1 LFRSHCRAGFARSK
15 NFLHFRT
22 IVRKVRAMNAVMS
35 KSELTRAAI
44 LGAAVEMAQAGGL
57 ESLTI
62 GTVAERTGLS
72 KSGVFSRVG
81 SREELQIAVLKE
93 YERRFVEQVLAPS
106 LLEPRGLPRLRAV
119 MRRWTELLLKD
130 SGASCLF
137 ISGATEYDDQPGP
150 VRDAVLEGMA
160 QWRKQLG
167 RAIRQAVEEK
177 QLDSATDPD
186 QLAFEIFALILGIHL
201 DLRLFG
207 DKTAASRALTA
218 LERLFVAHGARS

>member
-1 LFRSHCRAGFARSK
+1 MA
-15 NFLHFRT
+15 
-22 IVRKVRAMNAVMS
+22 AVMS

-81 SREELQIAVLKE
+81 SREDLQIAALRE

-106 LLEPRGLPRLRAV
+106 LREPRGLPRLRAV
-119 MRRWTELLLKD
+119 LRRWAEQLLKD

-137 ISGATEYDDQPGP
+137 ISGAAEYDDQPGP
-150 VRDAVLEGMA
+150 VRDAVVEGMT
-160 QWRKQLG
+160 QWRKQLA
-167 RAIRQAVEEK
+167 RSIRQAIEEK
-177 QLDSATDPD
+177 QLDASTDPD
-186 QLAFEIFALILGIHL
+186 QLAFEVFALILGVHL

-207 DKTAASRALTA
+207 DKTAASRALA
-218 LERLFVAHGARS
+218 SLERLFAAHGVRR